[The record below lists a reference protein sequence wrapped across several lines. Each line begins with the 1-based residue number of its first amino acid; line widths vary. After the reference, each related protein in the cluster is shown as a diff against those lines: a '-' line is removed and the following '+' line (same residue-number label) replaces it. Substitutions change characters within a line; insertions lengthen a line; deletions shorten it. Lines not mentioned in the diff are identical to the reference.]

1 MIHLFCS
8 PTGCNAV
15 PHSGAASIVL
25 QRSDSASLLGMLN
38 IVKGVLLPHAKSYL
52 RNGLG

>member
-1 MIHLFCS
+1 MIRLFCS

-15 PHSGAASIVL
+15 PHSVAASIVL
-25 QRSDSASLLGMLN
+25 QRIDSATLLGMLN
-38 IVKGVLLPHAKSYL
+38 IVRGLLLPHAKSYL